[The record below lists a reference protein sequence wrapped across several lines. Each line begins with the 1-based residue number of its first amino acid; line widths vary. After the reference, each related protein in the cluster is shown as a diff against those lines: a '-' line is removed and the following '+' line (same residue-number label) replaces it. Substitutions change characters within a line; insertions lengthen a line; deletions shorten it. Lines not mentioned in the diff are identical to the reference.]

1 MTQNSAGTKFD
12 VWLNFLDADPYASS
26 ITCPIG
32 EIAGCVKTTGYATAQ
47 LTDAYALLP
56 GVPHAYSA
64 NINGYVA
71 VVPEPTQVSLMVLG
85 LGVLALAMRR
95 RRSA

>member
-32 EIAGCVKTTGYATAQ
+32 EIAGCVKTTGDATAQ

-56 GVPHAYSA
+56 GVLHAYSA
-64 NINGYVA
+64 SINGYVA